1 VRAKMRPSA
10 SSACAVSLHAQKYTL
25 LRKFVSRARRHSARS
40 RQRNPLAGGAPRW
53 WRRYRCLRI
62 FADSGDQVANGRRV
76 GHVKGLGKNVHVML
90 LSDLLR
96 RGLQNLLVA
105 RAHADAATLRGER
118 FRRGPTNP
126 LTRGC
131 DPRDLIF
138 QSKIQEAGIY
148 KWYAVEGFHLPEFLP
163 TINLEAT
170 RNSMKRHSGNHS
182 ETKAVRGATD
192 LDKKNG
198 PLATPIYQTSTFEVT
213 DNDEQLRAT
222 HTDHFYTRYGNPTNT
237 VAEKTIAALEGV
249 DAALTFASGMGA
261 ITTTLMALLKSG
273 DHIVA
278 QRDIY
283 GGVNKFLSQ
292 WLPKMGIETTF
303 VDTTE
308 YDQHARAIRPSTKL
322 LYLESP
328 TNPTLRVVDFRK
340 IAALAKHHK
349 LLSMVDATFGTPIN
363 QHPAEFGI
371 DLVMHSG
378 TKYLGGHTDL
388 ICGAIAGRHELIER
402 IWETRTTLGNCMDPH
417 ASWMLVRGLKTLAVR
432 VARQNENAQRVAEFL
447 AEHAKVRSV
456 HYPFLERHPHYAVAR
471 AQMSGGGG
479 MVSFEVEGTGDD
491 ARKVS
496 EAMTL
501 FTLAPSLGGVE
512 SLVSIPV
519 LTSHAMIP
527 AAERAKMGVSD
538 QMIRLSVGIENA
550 DDLISDLERALASVA
565 APQQV
570 PVG

>member
-1 VRAKMRPSA
+1 
-10 SSACAVSLHAQKYTL
+10 
-25 LRKFVSRARRHSARS
+25 
-40 RQRNPLAGGAPRW
+40 
-53 WRRYRCLRI
+53 
-62 FADSGDQVANGRRV
+62 
-76 GHVKGLGKNVHVML
+76 
-90 LSDLLR
+90 
-96 RGLQNLLVA
+96 
-105 RAHADAATLRGER
+105 
-118 FRRGPTNP
+118 
-126 LTRGC
+126 
-131 DPRDLIF
+131 
-138 QSKIQEAGIY
+138 
-148 KWYAVEGFHLPEFLP
+148 VESFHLPEFLH
-163 TINLEAT
+163 TINLEAA
-170 RNSMKRHSGNHS
+170 RNPMKRHSGNHS
-182 ETKAVRGATD
+182 ETKTVRGATD

-283 GGVNKFLSQ
+283 GGVNKFLSE

-308 YDQHARAIRPSTKL
+308 YDQHARAIRPNTKL

-328 TNPTLRVVDFRK
+328 TNPTLRVVDFKEVVAR
-340 IAALAKHHK
+340 AKQHK
-349 LLSMVDATFGTPIN
+349 LLCMVDATFGTPIN
-363 QHPAEFGI
+363 QHPAEFGM

-402 IWETRTTLGNCMDPH
+402 IRETRTTLGNCMDPH
-417 ASWMLVRGLKTLAVR
+417 AAWMLVRGMKTLAVR
-432 VARQNENAQRVAEFL
+432 VARQNENATRVAEFL
-447 AEHAKVRSV
+447 SDHAKVRRV
-456 HYPFLERHPHYAVAR
+456 HYPFLKSHPQYALAR
-471 AQMSGGGG
+471 EQMSGGGG
-479 MVSFEVEGTGDD
+479 MVTFEVEGSGED
-491 ARKVS
+491 ARRLS
-496 EAMTL
+496 EAMRL

-519 LTSHAMIP
+519 LTSHLNVP
-527 AAERAKMGVSD
+527 PEERRRMGITE

-550 DDLISDLERALASVA
+550 DDLIADLERALATVA

-570 PVG
+570 TVG